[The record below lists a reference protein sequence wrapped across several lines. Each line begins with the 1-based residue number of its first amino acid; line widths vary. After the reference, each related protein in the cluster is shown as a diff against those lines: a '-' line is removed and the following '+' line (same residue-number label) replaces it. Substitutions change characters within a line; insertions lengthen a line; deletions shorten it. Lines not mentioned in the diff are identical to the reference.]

1 MIPRIVD
8 AVRDGREV
16 TVTNGGQPRSKP
28 IYIDDLV
35 AVIADVLV
43 RPFTGVLNVAGP
55 EVVSVRDIATIAGAW
70 LARPPVL
77 VEQQADERWDLVADT
92 RRLDER
98 LPGAAWTTPR
108 EGIRRM
114 VEWESNRA

>member
-8 AVRDGREV
+8 AVREGREV

-35 AVIADVLV
+35 VVIGDVLA
-43 RPFTGVLNVAGP
+43 RPFAGILNVAGP
-55 EVVSVRDIATIAGAW
+55 EIVSVRDIAAIAGEN
-70 LARPPVL
+70 LGRPPVF
-77 VEQQADERWDLVADT
+77 VERQSDERWDLIADT

-98 LPGAAWTTPR
+98 MPGTSWIAPR
-108 EGIRRM
+108 EGIKRL
-114 VEWESNRA
+114 VAESRHA